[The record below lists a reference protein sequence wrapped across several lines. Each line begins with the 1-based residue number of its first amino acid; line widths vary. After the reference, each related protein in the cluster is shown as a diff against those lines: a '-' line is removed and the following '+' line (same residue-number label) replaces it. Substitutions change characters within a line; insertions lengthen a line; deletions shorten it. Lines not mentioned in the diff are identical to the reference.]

1 MDYPKN
7 KTSNLIYAEGGEWYL
22 KAAKAAWHVLT
33 WLGAIACAWT
43 TAIIVITDDGG
54 QVLQYNVLTSSVG
67 TTSLQSAYH
76 FTDRAVIAAT
86 MITMAVGGVL
96 AIGALATTPTGLPFA
111 NGMVGGVLSIGL
123 VLELSLFDQAV
134 AYGVQNTLWQWALAT
149 SCLIVMGIAQISS
162 NALYLSHENSD
173 YAKAM

>member
-1 MDYPKN
+1 MV
-7 KTSNLIYAEGGEWYL
+7 G
-22 KAAKAAWHVLT
+22 VLT
-33 WLGAIACAWT
+33 
-43 TAIIVITDDGG
+43 
-54 QVLQYNVLTSSVG
+54 
-67 TTSLQSAYH
+67 
-76 FTDRAVIAAT
+76 
-86 MITMAVGGVL
+86 
-96 AIGALATTPTGLPFA
+96 IGALATTPTGYPFA
-111 NGMVGGVLSIGL
+111 NGLVGGALSIGL